1 MTAARLHRQLHGY
14 RSGHQLLH
22 STARIQRKDQDR
34 IDQLSDMAGPLRPGE
49 KFDPYVSAYPLPSS
63 EYFVLART
71 EQDHAAPR
79 AGCVITNSLLVPR
92 VYWEQDASPASLI
105 ELLEAPVEEGVAPAP
120 AHGRDRGL
128 EPVRSPL
135 LAELVESLFLRER
148 RPVVVFGAPNP
159 VLITLRLLTA
169 FWPAMRREF
178 SLCTFALS
186 PRMVGAKSFDL
197 VFAPET
203 ARSRFSDW
211 EGWRIGSAARTASN
225 RHRWADQIQASVF
238 QSDKPTLLPSAQVR
252 ALGGDEGGEDEAFL
266 RLLMLWGDLQ
276 EKAPKSPMAV
286 LGLIDIARSRGALN
300 GRLLEPEICNAMDF
314 AAKEMKAGEAWS
326 FLGTLMEKL
335 SGKPLS
341 QEMSRALRS
350 VVGKLVQRE
359 WKPALEFLVEHVEA
373 PGTDSGRLAKEVA
386 GSLAAE
392 KTSELKGCLE
402 LLPAD
407 ALIQVLLLD
416 DDLLTL
422 ALDGEPDDEASPMVE
437 AIMEGWRGLS
447 ERERE
452 ANDMRLLAHVQ
463 SEHQTDL
470 VVEILE
476 EMKAERL
483 SAAVELMWNERGTR
497 SARLGEAFCDAALAK
512 DVGEKVRTVFA
523 GAGGDENTD
532 HCIVRLLK
540 PIGKDMKWVLE
551 NPQLGERRTRLLG
564 LFMEDAKQKD
574 LEVAFGEPELAGDTL
589 DIFMGDVGEYK
600 VAAARMVLLPS
611 LTPGEQVEHGL
622 KLYAHIG
629 PVERRMVG
637 RCIASGMLSDFEE
650 RNTKEIETALNIVLA
665 DIDMLKVIDDVFGV
679 DRDGAVISSLLER
692 MEEFEAETRSS
703 MERCGDRI
711 VDLIAGRGKFDLTAG
726 GAMSLTRLIARTK
739 SRATDTYIQM
749 CCRVLPFA
757 ISGHDMPTSPV
768 IVEAFPTVHN
778 GLEGEREYFGLLHM
792 FLLADWDR
800 ARTLRKELVRAYMKS
815 AWPPVDLAVAGLKAQ
830 ALGRILKR
838 VIKEPGGG
846 RFLDAIEEGAKGSKK
861 DVRSKILRKIKEV
874 RKTSKF
880 VFESET

>member
-22 STARIQRKDQDR
+22 STVRIQRKDQDR

-105 ELLEAPVEEGVAPAP
+105 ELLEASVEEGAVPAP
-120 AHGRDRGL
+120 AHGRDRDL

-148 RPVVVFGAPNP
+148 RPVVVFDAPNP
-159 VLITLRLLTA
+159 VTIALRLLTA

-197 VFAPET
+197 VFAPES

-211 EGWRIGSAARTASN
+211 EGWRIGSATRTGSVG
-225 RHRWADQIQASVF
+225 HRWADQIQASVF

-252 ALGGDEGGEDEAFL
+252 ALGGNEGSEDEAFL

-286 LGLIDIARSRGALN
+286 LGLIDIASSRGALN
-300 GRLLEPEICNAMDF
+300 GRLLEPEICNAMNV
-314 AAKEMKAGEAWS
+314 AAKVMKAGEAWK

-341 QEMSRALRS
+341 QEMSRGLRA
-350 VVGKLVQRE
+350 VVRKLVQRE

-373 PGTDSGRLAKEVA
+373 PGTNSGRLAQEVA

-392 KTSELKGCLE
+392 KTSELTDYLE

-407 ALIQVLLLD
+407 VLIQVLLLD
-416 DDLLTL
+416 NDLLTL
-422 ALDGEPDDEASPMVE
+422 ALNAEPDDDASPMVE
-437 AIMEGWRGLS
+437 AIMKGWRGLS
-447 ERERE
+447 KRERASNE
-452 ANDMRLLAHVQ
+452 MRLLAHVQ
-463 SEHQTDL
+463 GEHQTDL
-470 VVEILE
+470 VVEILG
-476 EMKAERL
+476 EMQAERL
-483 SAAVELMWNERGTR
+483 SAAVELIWNERGMRDT
-497 SARLGEAFCDAALAK
+497 RLGDAFCSVAIARE
-512 DVGEKVRTVFA
+512 VGEDVRAVLA
-523 GAGGDENTD
+523 GAGGDESTD
-532 HCIVRLLK
+532 YCIARLLK
-540 PIGKDMKWVLE
+540 PNGKDMKWVLE

-564 LFMEDAKQKD
+564 LFVEDAKQED
-574 LEVAFGEPELAGDTL
+574 LEVAFGEPELASDTL
-589 DIFMGDVGEYK
+589 DMFMGEVSEYK
-600 VAAARMVLLPS
+600 IAAAKMVLLPS
-611 LTPGEQVEHGL
+611 LTLGEQVEHGL
-622 KLYAHIG
+622 KLYAHLESL
-629 PVERRMVG
+629 ERRIVG
-637 RCIASGMLSDFEE
+637 QCIASAMLSDLGG
-650 RNTKEIETALNIVLA
+650 RNAKEIETGLSVVLP
-665 DIDMLKVIDDVFGV
+665 DIDMLRVIDDVFDV
-679 DRDGAVISSLLER
+679 DRDGAVISRLLER
-692 MEEFEAETRSS
+692 MEEFTPETRSS
-703 MERCGDRI
+703 IERCGDRI
-711 VDLIAGRGKFDLTAG
+711 VELITGRSKFDLTAD
-726 GAMSLTRLIARTK
+726 GAISLTKLIVRTK
-739 SRATDTYIQM
+739 PRATNIYIQM

-757 ISGHDMPTSPV
+757 MSGRDMPASPL

-792 FLLADWDR
+792 FLLTDWDR

-838 VIKEPGGG
+838 VMKEPAGG
-846 RFLDAIEEGAKGSKK
+846 RFLDEIEEGAKGSKK

-874 RKTSKF
+874 RKTSTF